1 MPAQGEGEIASHVVW
16 TDKREQM
23 YSLKPAETLSANGS
37 FPVVTAGRKRICHK
51 TTTTIA
57 ITLRWLSQ
65 LWRPELERQ
74 THLPFQVDT
83 EAIGKEVGKNKMNGG
98 TP

>member
-23 YSLKPAETLSANGS
+23 YSLKLAETLSANGS
-37 FPVVTAGRKRICHK
+37 FLVVTAGRKRICHK
-51 TTTTIA
+51 TTITIA
-57 ITLRWLSQ
+57 ITLCWLSQ
-65 LWRPELERQ
+65 LWGPDLERQ
-74 THLPFQVDT
+74 THLPFQADT
-83 EAIGKEVGKNKMNGG
+83 EAIGKAVGKNIMNGG